1 MISIIS
7 KVSRTAT
14 WADVAEFDDLSSGDV
29 IAITLKSGE
38 RVELEVAHD
47 ESGKRFFVF
56 RDCLKDA
63 HAMNPTNANAG
74 GWRDSDM
81 RRYAQQVFELLP
93 DDLRAAIVPTK
104 IVQVLNGERIE
115 CEDRLFCLSHT
126 QVFGNGGNERLKAME
141 PEDSQLDIY
150 KRRRNRVKE
159 YGDGSRNR
167 LYCYWWLRSPNTGYA
182 TAFGSVTSEG
192 YGSNSYAGNSLGV
205 CFGFCI

>member
-1 MISIIS
+1 
-7 KVSRTAT
+7 
-14 WADVAEFDDLSSGDV
+14 
-29 IAITLKSGE
+29 
-38 RVELEVAHD
+38 
-47 ESGKRFFVF
+47 
-56 RDCLKDA
+56 
-63 HAMNPTNANAG
+63 MNTTNANAG

-115 CEDRLFCLSHT
+115 CEDRLFCLSRT

-159 YGDGSRNR
+159 YGDGSHNR
-167 LYCYWWLRSPNTGYA
+167 LYCYWWLRSPYTGYA
-182 TAFGSVTSEG
+182 TGFNIVASEG
-192 YGSNSYAGNSLGV
+192 YGSSYSASSSSGV

>member
-1 MISIIS
+1 MISIVS
-7 KVSRTAT
+7 KVGRTAT

-29 IAITLKSGE
+29 IAIALKSGE

-47 ESGKRFFVF
+47 ESGKRFFIF
-56 RDCLKDA
+56 RDCLKDT
-63 HAMNPTNANAG
+63 HAMNPTDTNAG
-74 GWRDSDM
+74 GWRDSNM

-93 DDLRAAIVPTK
+93 DDLQAVIAPTK

-115 CEDRLFCLSHT
+115 CEDRLFCLSCT
-126 QVFGNGGNERLKAME
+126 QVFGNDENERLKTME

-159 YGDGSRNR
+159 YGDGSHNR
-167 LYCYWWLRSPNTGYA
+167 RCCYWWLRSPYTGYA
-182 TAFGSVTSEG
+182 THFSLVNSEG
-192 YGSNSYAGNSLGV
+192 YGHNTNASNSYGV